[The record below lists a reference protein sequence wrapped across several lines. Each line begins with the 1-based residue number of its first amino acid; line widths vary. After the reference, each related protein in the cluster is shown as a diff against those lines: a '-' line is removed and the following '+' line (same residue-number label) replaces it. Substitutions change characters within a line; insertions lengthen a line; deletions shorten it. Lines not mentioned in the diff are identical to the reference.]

1 MKLETNMAIAA
12 VFPGQGSQSIG
23 MMNALAASFPIVQQ
37 TFEEAADCLKRD
49 LWSMLDEGAED
60 LLHAT
65 ENTQPIMLTAGIA
78 TWRVW
83 QQQGGCVPVGM
94 AGHSLGEYSA
104 LVASGKLTF
113 SAALPLVVQ
122 RAQFMQAAV
131 KTDAGAMAAIL
142 GLSDEEIIAVC
153 EQTTR
158 DTAVVEAANFNSI
171 GQVVIAGHAQAVEQ
185 AIEAA
190 KSAGARK
197 AVKLSVSVPSHC
209 RLMQPAAQQLKPYLD
224 ACDFTITE
232 MPVVH
237 NVDAQN
243 HPIATDIRTAL
254 SQQLYQAVRWVDS
267 VNTLKTQYGAN
278 KLLEFGPGKVLF
290 GLNRRI
296 DRKMT
301 AVCINDVASLEKAL
315 AFCEA

>member
-60 LLHAT
+60 LLNAT

-113 SAALPLVVQ
+113 SAALPLVVK

-131 KTDAGAMAAIL
+131 KTDAGAMAAII
-142 GLSDEEIIAVC
+142 GLSDEKIIAVC
-153 EQTTR
+153 EQTTC
-158 DTAVVEAANFNSI
+158 DTAVVEAVNFNSI

-209 RLMQPAAQQLKPYLD
+209 RLMQPAAEQLQPHLD
-224 ACDFTITE
+224 ACDFTMTE

-243 HPIATDIRTAL
+243 HPIAADIRTAL

-267 VNTLKTQYGAN
+267 VNALKSQYGAN